1 MLLPLHSR
9 RIRLDLPPWGEVGLT
24 VYTLDSGRPGPAL
37 LIHAA
42 RHGNEVSGVEV
53 ARRFL
58 QRARRELRRGRLVV
72 VPVANPVALW
82 QRQYRLDRP
91 PDSPLQAAP
100 DNGRMGRWPGDPE
113 GDEADRIVY
122 ALCQGL
128 PEQALDVVVDLHC
141 SEPAFASWAYE
152 REGCPPSQQLAA
164 LSGFRFIRVAKPLD
178 WTPPGYFNATGR
190 AGLTL
195 ELSGTFAIRAREVRR
210 GVRACVNVAR
220 HLGLMEGPLLR
231 DGPSV
236 RIIEGGDDLVAVRA
250 PVSGLYVAGAR
261 QPGDYVGENQVV
273 CGLLREG
280 DWRRI
285 AVRAPVGGYLH
296 TLGPNRPGAHHSLQ
310 AQHAYVTAGE
320 VLAEIAPYP
329 APLSAS

>member
-1 MLLPLHSR
+1 MLLTPDLRPIS
-9 RIRLDLPPWGEVGLT
+9 LDLPPWGEVRIPA
-24 VYTLDSGRPGPAL
+24 YHLDSGGKGPAL
-37 LIHAA
+37 LIHAV
-42 RHGNEVSGVEV
+42 RHGNEVSGAEV

-58 QRARRELRRGRLVV
+58 ERARRELRRGRVVV

-91 PDSPLQAAP
+91 EDSPLHAAP

-128 PEQALDVVVDLHC
+128 PECDLDVVVDLHC

-152 REGCPPSQQLAA
+152 RENCPPSQQLAA
-164 LSGFRFIRVAKPLD
+164 VSGFRFVRVTKPID

-195 ELSGTFAIRAREVRR
+195 ELSGTFAIYEREVRR
-210 GVRACVNVAR
+210 GLRACLNVAR
-220 HLGLMEGPLLR
+220 HLGLMDGSLEH

-236 RIIEGGDDLVAVRA
+236 RVVEGGDDLVALRA
-250 PVSGLYVAGAR
+250 PMSGLYAGSAR
-261 QPGDYVGENQVV
+261 RPGDYVGAGEAAFR
-273 CGLLREG
+273 LLRES
-280 DWRRI
+280 DWRRVI
-285 AVRAPVGGYLH
+285 VRAPVGGYLH
-296 TLGPNRPGAHHSLQ
+296 TLGPNRPGAHNSLQ
-310 AQHAYVTAGE
+310 AQHAYVAAGE

-329 APLSAS
+329 PPASSA